1 MFHTEQIM
9 SLRTFPRISTTFTTL
24 ALHWTNSKIPIS
36 SQVTRCELQL
46 ALEFDSSHRNFHLA
60 KSLQRHASLCVK
72 HVEIWLTFCIIIFLL
87 LRKLKCERAK
97 SMGWKWKF
105 LKYLTISSCGV
116 VYFFQFSVNDFCK
129 VQVENNNSFW
139 LGRLFCE
146 LITRIEN
153 T

>member
-1 MFHTEQIM
+1 MMRNIRKLRIHNLSKSRFMETLQGNQIL
-9 SLRTFPRISTTFTTL
+9 S

-105 LKYLTISSCGV
+105 LKYLTISSLWGGI
-116 VYFFQFSVNDFCK
+116 FFSIFC
-129 VQVENNNSFW
+129 
-139 LGRLFCE
+139 
-146 LITRIEN
+146 
-153 T
+153 